1 MHDQGS
7 SGHATALS
15 RRRFAGGAIAAAAAI
30 ALPPGAAAA
39 DDGKMQGS
47 GSDPGPMPE
56 GFSVA
61 DWDEVRTRY
70 SNVLRVYGNRL
81 SLEEKHRTV
90 RILTTN
96 QRMLASIRLFVV
108 QNGDPS
114 ACTLRVFDPRQ
125 QASATERL

>member
-1 MHDQGS
+1 MHDQEFS
-7 SGHATALS
+7 DHVAALS
-15 RRRFAGGAIAAAAAI
+15 RRRFAGGAIAAAAA
-30 ALPPGAAAA
+30 ALLPAAAVA
-39 DDGKMQGS
+39 DNGKVQDS
-47 GSDPGPMPE
+47 GTDPGPMPE

-70 SNVLRVYGNRL
+70 SNLLRVYGKRL
-81 SLEEKHRTV
+81 SLEEKRRAV

-114 ACTLRVFDPRQ
+114 ACTLRVYDPKQ
-125 QASATERL
+125 QASAAERI